1 MTKLERRLLISY
13 LEQLKYKIN
22 RCILDMKQTELHIKS
37 IIEHIS
43 DMEDIE
49 STKLVDFPFP
59 SFLQAKSDKN
69 ESPNDLLRQKEVLKL
84 TGLSRTTI
92 YTLIQRGEFPNSI
105 KISSRSVAWRRG
117 DIWEWINVKIKSH
130 KNGL

>member
-22 RCILDMKQTELHIKS
+22 SCILDMKQTELHIKS

-49 STKLVDFPFP
+49 STKLVDFPF
-59 SFLQAKSDKN
+59 
-69 ESPNDLLRQKEVLKL
+69 
-84 TGLSRTTI
+84 
-92 YTLIQRGEFPNSI
+92 
-105 KISSRSVAWRRG
+105 ISSS
-117 DIWEWINVKIKSH
+117 KIR
-130 KNGL
+130 

>member
-22 RCILDMKQTELHIKS
+22 SCILDMKQTELHIKS

-117 DIWEWINVKIKSH
+117 DIWEWINSKV
-130 KNGL
+130 

>member
-22 RCILDMKQTELHIKS
+22 SCILDMKQTELHIKS
-37 IIEHIS
+37 IIDHIS
-43 DMEDIE
+43 DMEDVE
-49 STKLVDFPFP
+49 STKLVDFPSP

-117 DIWEWINVKIKSH
+117 DIWEWINSKV
-130 KNGL
+130 

>member
-22 RCILDMKQTELHIKS
+22 SCILDMKQTELHIKS
-37 IIEHIS
+37 IIDHIS

-117 DIWEWINVKIKSH
+117 DIWEWINSKV
-130 KNGL
+130 